1 MVHIFPK
8 MIVMSSVFMFALLQ
22 TQKINAQNDSTKMT
36 NPLLQKSK
44 LQYQAPVFDKIKDEY
59 FKPAFDYS
67 LKLHDKEIDKIAN
80 NPAKPSFENTVLA
93 LEISGADFN
102 RVKAI
107 FTNLVVSN
115 TNPTL
120 QAIEEEY
127 APLFSAHSDKMYLN
141 SKLYNRFKALDLKSL
156 KGEDKKLT
164 EYYLQQ
170 FELAGANLSAADK
183 DKMKKINEELA
194 SLGSLFNN
202 KLLIAR
208 KNGAVLFDNVKDL
221 DGLSANEIAAAKIKA
236 TEAGQDGKYLI
247 PLLNTTQQPLLGS
260 LTNRTTR
267 EKIFKA
273 SWYRAEKGDDGDTRE
288 VVEKTAKL
296 RLQKAKLMG
305 KKSFAEW
312 KLQNQMAKTPAPAI
326 DLLAKIATP
335 AVAKAKEEAKAIQ
348 DLIDS
353 QNGGFKLE
361 PWDWDFYSEQ
371 VRKAKY
377 DLDQSQIKPYF
388 ELTTVLEKGVFFAA
402 KKMYGITF
410 VERHDLP
417 VYHPDVKVYEV
428 FDENGK
434 SISIYYLDFYTRDN
448 KKGGAWMDNFVNQ
461 SFYLKQKPVIVN
473 VYNFSKPVDGNPSLI
488 SSDDVIT
495 MFHEFGHT
503 LHGLFASQQYASIS
517 GTAVPRDFVEFPSQI
532 NEHAALDPE
541 VLKNYAIHYQTKQAI
556 PQELV
561 DKIKKAETF
570 NKGYEVTEILAAS
583 LLDMVWHTVE
593 NESDFKPTLEFEKE
607 ALQKYGL
614 LVNEVPPRYH
624 SPYFQHIW
632 GGDGYSAGYYAY
644 TWSKTLDYN
653 AYDWMMANGGMTRAN
668 CDRFKKYI
676 LSVGNSVDLNKA
688 FKEFIGHD
696 MQIEPYLKNAGLTQ
710 EK

>member
-1 MVHIFPK
+1 
-8 MIVMSSVFMFALLQ
+8 
-22 TQKINAQNDSTKMT
+22 MT

-44 LQYQAPVFDKIKDEY
+44 LQYQAPLFDLIKDEHY
-59 FKPAFDYS
+59 KPAFDYG
-67 LKLHDKEIDKIAN
+67 LKIHDQEIDKIAN
-80 NPAKPSFENTVLA
+80 NPAKPTFQNTVLA
-93 LEISGADFN
+93 LELSGVDLN
-102 RVKAI
+102 RAARIFGNLAI
-107 FTNLVVSN
+107 SN

-120 QAIEEEY
+120 QAIEAEY
-127 APLFSAHSDKMYLN
+127 APIFSAHSDKMLLN
-141 SKLYNRFKALDLKSL
+141 SKLYKRIKALDLKTL
-156 KGEDKKLT
+156 KGEDKRLT

-170 FELAGANLSAADK
+170 FELAGANLSPADK
-183 DKMKKINEELA
+183 EKMKKINGELA
-194 SLGSLFNN
+194 SLGTQFNS
-202 KLLIAR
+202 KLLTAR
-208 KNGAVLFDNVKDL
+208 KNGAVIFDDVKDL
-221 DGLSANEIAAAKIKA
+221 DGLSSDEIAAAKTKA

-247 PLLNTTQQPLLGS
+247 PLLNTTQQPLLAS
-260 LTNRTTR
+260 LKNRATR
-267 EKIFKA
+267 ERLFKA
-273 SWYRAEKGDDGDTRE
+273 AWYRAEKGDDGDTRATL
-288 VVEKTAKL
+288 EKTAKL

-312 KLQNQMAKTPAPAI
+312 KLQDQMAKTPAPAM
-326 DLLAKIATP
+326 DLLAKIAAP
-335 AVAKAKEEAKAIQ
+335 AVAQAKVEAKEIQ
-348 DLIDS
+348 DLIDA
-353 QNGGFKLE
+353 QKGGFKLE

-402 KKMYGITF
+402 KQMYGITF
-410 VERHDLP
+410 KERNDLP

-428 FDENGK
+428 FDQDGK

-461 SFYLKQKPVIVN
+461 THYLKQKPVIVN
-473 VYNFSKPVDGNPSLI
+473 VYNFSKPADGKPSLI
-488 SSDDVIT
+488 SSDDVKT

-503 LHGLFASQQYASIS
+503 LHGLFANQQYVSIS
-517 GTAVPRDFVEFPSQI
+517 GTSVPRDFVEFPSQI
-532 NEHAALDPE
+532 NEHAALDPT
-541 VLKNYAIHYQTKQAI
+541 VLKSYAVHYQTKQPI

-583 LLDMVWHTVE
+583 TVDMAWHTVE
-593 NESDFKPTLEFEKE
+593 NEADFKPTLEFEKA

-614 LVNEVPPRYH
+614 LVSEVPPRYH

-653 AYDWMMANGGMTRAN
+653 VYDWMMANGGMTKAN
-668 CDRFKKYI
+668 CDRFRKYI

-696 MQIEPYLKNAGLTQ
+696 MQIEPYLKNTGLTGKQ
-710 EK
+710 

>member
-1 MVHIFPK
+1 MQIFSK
-8 MIVMSSVFMFALLQ
+8 IIVASSVFLFASLQ
-22 TQKINAQNDSTKMT
+22 TQTLSAQNNSVKMT

-44 LQYQAPVFDKIKDEY
+44 LQYQAPPFDLIKDEY
-59 FKPAFDYS
+59 YKPAFEYG
-67 LKLHDKEIDKIAN
+67 LKTHDQEIDKIAN
-80 NPAKPSFENTVLA
+80 NPAKPTFQNTVLA
-93 LEISGADFN
+93 LELSGVDLN
-102 RVKAI
+102 RAMRI
-107 FTNLVVSN
+107 FSNLAVSN

-120 QAIEEEY
+120 QAIEAEY
-127 APLFSAHSDKMYLN
+127 APIFSAHSDKMYLN
-141 SKLYNRFKALDLKSL
+141 SKLYKRFKALNLKTL
-156 KGEDKKLT
+156 KGEDKRLT

-170 FELAGANLSAADK
+170 FELAGANLSPGDK
-183 DKMKKINEELA
+183 AKMKKINEELA
-194 SLGSLFNN
+194 TLGTQFNS
-202 KLLIAR
+202 KLLTAR
-208 KNGAVLFDNVKDL
+208 KNGAVIFDNVKDL
-221 DGLSANEIAAAKIKA
+221 DGLSSEEIAAAKTKA
-236 TEAGQDGKYLI
+236 TEAGQEGKYLI
-247 PLLNTTQQPLLGS
+247 PLLNTTQQPLLAS
-260 LTNRTTR
+260 LKNRATR

-288 VVEKTAKL
+288 TLEKTAKL

-312 KLQNQMAKTPAPAI
+312 KLQDQMAKTPAPAM
-326 DLLAKIATP
+326 DLLAKIAAP
-335 AVAKAKEEAKAIQ
+335 AVAKAKVEAKEIQ

-353 QNGGFKLE
+353 QKGGFKLE

-388 ELTTVLEKGVFFAA
+388 ELTSVLEKGVFFAA
-402 KKMYGITF
+402 KQMYGITF
-410 VERHDLP
+410 KERNDLP

-428 FDENGK
+428 FDKDGV

-461 SFYLKQKPVIVN
+461 THYLKQKPVIVN
-473 VYNFSKPVDGNPSLI
+473 VYNFSKPANGNPSLI
-488 SSDDVIT
+488 SSDDVKT

-503 LHGLFASQQYASIS
+503 LHGLFANQQYASIS
-517 GTAVPRDFVEFPSQI
+517 GTSVPRDFVEFPSQI
-532 NEHAALDPE
+532 NEHAALDPV
-541 VLKNYAIHYQTKQAI
+541 VLSNYAVHYQTKQPI

-561 DKIKKAETF
+561 EKIKKAETF

-583 LLDMVWHTVE
+583 TVDMAWHSVE
-593 NESDFKPTLEFEKE
+593 NEADFKPTLEFEKE

-614 LVNEVPPRYH
+614 LVSEVPPRYH
-624 SPYFQHIW
+624 STYFQHIW

-653 AYDWMMANGGMTRAN
+653 VYDWMMANGGMTKAN
-668 CDRFKKYI
+668 CDRFRKYI

-696 MQIEPYLKNAGLTQ
+696 MQIEPYLKNAGLTGK
-710 EK
+710 E